1 MPISSDLRVWSL
13 WTYRFLAETHD
24 FWWEK
29 NSSSGGSG
37 SSVSQK
43 PTRNSNRCSR
53 VHAPAT
59 RVRSKPSFDRAVSGE
74 DDRVPGGLSGPG
86 GSWTAL
92 HVMRHKWLPEVLGV
106 GTVHGSISKLSSH
119 GLWTVIPWTLNRHPL
134 DFESSSLESWT
145 ITPRVLSLKG
155 DGPIGWG
162 GNW

>member
-24 FWWEK
+24 FWRGK

-59 RVRSKPSFDRAVSGE
+59 RVRPKPSFDRAVSGE
-74 DDRVPGGLSGPG
+74 DDRVPGG
-86 GSWTAL
+86 SWTAL
-92 HVMRHKWLPEVLGV
+92 SGGVRDLREVPLVLMGFGLGCWALYNFV
-106 GTVHGSISKLSSH
+106 V
-119 GLWTVIPWTLNRHPL
+119 
-134 DFESSSLESWT
+134 
-145 ITPRVLSLKG
+145 RV
-155 DGPIGWG
+155 
-162 GNW
+162 

>member
-24 FWWEK
+24 FRRGK
-29 NSSSGGSG
+29 NSSSSGSS

-59 RVRSKPSFDRAVSGE
+59 RVQPKPSFDRAVSGE

-92 HVMRHKWLPEVLGV
+92 VVVYVL
-106 GTVHGSISKLSSH
+106 TSSCC
-119 GLWTVIPWTLNRHPL
+119 V
-134 DFESSSLESWT
+134 S
-145 ITPRVLSLKG
+145 VC
-155 DGPIGWG
+155 
-162 GNW
+162 